1 MRFMDD
7 GANILR
13 HKVGSI
19 WRNRIS
25 LVPDGFEMDYD
36 HMFDYL
42 VVKLGD
48 AEALLK
54 CSFDAAVSII
64 QDLEDELRGITPFIL
79 FQLFYFFYES
89 KPAPIYR
96 RGKRGFVLSSD
107 GQPPQRGITSW
118 EDLLPSP
125 SGFEVVL
132 YEGDERGGAGT
143 IVVYTYTPAPLL

>member
-7 GANILR
+7 GANIL
-13 HKVGSI
+13 HHNVGSI
-19 WRNRIS
+19 WRNRTS
-25 LVPDGFEMDYD
+25 LAPDGFEVDYD
-36 HMFDYL
+36 HMFEYL

-64 QDLEDELRGITPFIL
+64 QDLEDELSGITPFIL

-96 RGKRGFVLSSD
+96 RGKKGFVLSSD

-118 EDLLPSP
+118 KDLLPSP

-143 IVVYTYTPAPLL
+143 IVVYTYIPAPLL